1 MRWRRIAS
9 QLGRSVA
16 VWAVS
21 TVTMLALA
29 ALLPDFRLQ
38 SADGDSVTTIA
49 VAAACGAG
57 AFGILS
63 AVVWPLLVRLLLLVP
78 ALVLGLLVFFLNGS
92 LLLLAL
98 RVNPSGRGE
107 AAPETAV
114 IVAAVMS
121 AVASATGAALAVR
134 DDEAYRRRLH
144 RLATRGRRAHPPCPT
159 APGLVCVQLDG
170 VGHDVL
176 TAAVR
181 KGLMPTVAR
190 WLAPD
195 ENADPAARGIRP
207 AADGVRPGRDEERPA
222 GDGSGPAADGVRPGT
237 DGGRPGEGG
246 TGTPAG
252 DGSRPAL
259 DGVRPGRDEERPA
272 GDGSGPAA
280 DGVRPGTDGGRPG
293 GGGTGTP
300 AGDGSRPALD
310 GVRPGRDEERPA
322 GDGSGPAA
330 DGVRPGTDGGRPGG
344 GGTGTPA
351 GDGSRPAL
359 DGVRPGTDEER
370 PAGDGPRP
378 AADGTRP
385 AREGAHTAADATSP
399 AADGPRP
406 AAAADR
412 SPRGPAPALPG
423 HGRIAAL
430 RGHEASSA
438 LPAQRRATSRFTRR
452 PRGPRPVHAPTHRL
466 TPWRTDWSSQTGA
479 SQLGIL
485 HGSTFDVPAFRW
497 YEKDRG
503 EVMVCNRPTSAAEL
517 QRRAALR
524 TGEDGLLA
532 VDGAS
537 RGNLFSGGAGEQ
549 ALVLSIATRR
559 RGRDNRSRAGYFA
572 YFSDP
577 ANAVRTALSFVAEV
591 AREIGQSTRARL
603 RRQRPRVS
611 RGGLYPLVRA
621 FATVV
626 ERDVVVAAVMGD
638 MLAGRTAVYADLVAY
653 DEVAHHSGPHGRDA
667 EKVLQRLDRCLA
679 LLERVAEHAPRPYR
693 IVVLSDHGQSP
704 GETFRA
710 RYGLTLGDLVR
721 AGCGLPV
728 PRRAEQT
735 HSGAEARAAVRAAL
749 RRPVEEKGAH
759 RRPARRPEPVVLA
772 SGNLGLVS
780 FPDVPH
786 RMTKEE
792 IDSRHPALL
801 TTLANHPGIGFLLV
815 RSERHGGVVLGAHG
829 AEIPLARLDE
839 EPGPL
844 ARFGPGAADAVRRT
858 HSFPHTADIM
868 VNSAYD
874 PADGEV
880 LAFEEQIG
888 SHGGLGGAQSR
899 PFLLSPVDLSPP
911 SADGTEPVGAERIH
925 RILRR
930 WLNELNGPQVPLTPA
945 PEEEEQAA

>member
-1 MRWRRIAS
+1 MRGVTWRRVAS
-9 QLGRSVA
+9 QLGRSVT

-21 TVTMLALA
+21 TVTMLLLA
-29 ALLPDFRLQ
+29 GLLPDFRLQ
-38 SADGDSVTTIA
+38 SADGDSATRIA
-49 VAAACGAG
+49 VTAACGAG
-57 AFGILS
+57 AFGVLS

-98 RVNPSGRGE
+98 RINPSGRGA

-134 DDEAYRRRLH
+134 DDDAYRRRLL
-144 RLATRGRRAHPPCPT
+144 RLAGRRHRRDPPCPA

-176 TAAVR
+176 TAAVQR
-181 KGLMPTVAR
+181 GLMPTVAR
-190 WLAPD
+190 WLA
-195 ENADPAARGIRP
+195 
-207 AADGVRPGRDEERPA
+207 A
-222 GDGSGPAADGVRPGT
+222 GDG
-237 DGGRPGEGG
+237 GE
-246 TGTPAG
+246 
-252 DGSRPAL
+252 
-259 DGVRPGRDEERPA
+259 
-272 GDGSGPAA
+272 
-280 DGVRPGTDGGRPG
+280 
-293 GGGTGTP
+293 
-300 AGDGSRPALD
+300 
-310 GVRPGRDEERPA
+310 
-322 GDGSGPAA
+322 
-330 DGVRPGTDGGRPGG
+330 
-344 GGTGTPA
+344 
-351 GDGSRPAL
+351 
-359 DGVRPGTDEER
+359 
-370 PAGDGPRP
+370 
-378 AADGTRP
+378 
-385 AREGAHTAADATSP
+385 TA
-399 AADGPRP
+399 
-406 AAAADR
+406 
-412 SPRGPAPALPG
+412 
-423 HGRIAAL
+423 
-430 RGHEASSA
+430 
-438 LPAQRRATSRFTRR
+438 
-452 PRGPRPVHAPTHRL
+452 APTHRL

-517 QRRAALR
+517 QRRAVLH
-524 TGEDGLLA
+524 TGEGGLLT

-549 ALVLSIATRR
+549 ALVLSIAARR
-559 RGRDNRSRAGYFA
+559 RGRENRSRAGYFA

-591 AREIGQSTRARL
+591 VREIGQSTRARI
-603 RRQRPRVS
+603 RGQRPRVG
-611 RGGLYPLVRA
+611 RGGLYPFVRA

-638 MLAGRTAVYADLVAY
+638 LLAGRTAVYADLVAY
-653 DEVAHHSGPHGRDA
+653 DEVAHHSGPHSRDA
-667 EKVLQRLDRCLA
+667 EMVLQRLDRSLA
-679 LLERVAEHAPRPYR
+679 LIEKAAEHAPRPYR

-710 RYGLTLGDLVR
+710 RYGLTLTDLVR

-728 PRRAEQT
+728 PRGAERT

-749 RRPVEEKGAH
+749 GRPVEEKGERH
-759 RRPARRPEPVVLA
+759 RPTRGSEPIVLA
-772 SGNLGLVS
+772 SGNLGLIS

-792 IDSRHPALL
+792 IETRHPALL

-815 RSERHGGVVLGAHG
+815 RSEEHGGVLLGAYG
-829 AEIPLARLDE
+829 TETPLSELDGQ
-839 EPGPL
+839 PGPL
-844 ARFGPGAADAVRRT
+844 APFGPGAAEAVRRT

-868 VNSAYD
+868 VNSFHD

-899 PFLLSPVDLSPP
+899 PFLLSPLALS
-911 SADGTEPVGAERIH
+911 EPLAEGERLTGAEQVH
-925 RILRR
+925 GVLRR
-930 WLNELNGPQVPLTPA
+930 WLREANGPRTPLTA
-945 PEEEEQAA
+945 AAEEERAA

>member
-1 MRWRRIAS
+1 MRGMRWRRIAR
-9 QLGRSVA
+9 QVGRSVA

-21 TVTMLALA
+21 TATMLVLA
-29 ALLPDFRLQ
+29 GLLPDFRLQ
-38 SADGDSVTTIA
+38 SADGDNVTTIA
-49 VAAACGAG
+49 LAAACGAG

-121 AVASATGAALAVR
+121 AVASATGGALAVR

-176 TAAVR
+176 MNAVR
-181 KGLMPTVAR
+181 EGLMPTVAR
-190 WLAPD
+190 WLASGGSTHQ
-195 ENADPAARGIRP
+195 EPAHQ
-207 AADGVRPGRDEERPA
+207 E
-222 GDGSGPAADGVRPGT
+222 
-237 DGGRPGEGG
+237 
-246 TGTPAG
+246 
-252 DGSRPAL
+252 
-259 DGVRPGRDEERPA
+259 
-272 GDGSGPAA
+272 
-280 DGVRPGTDGGRPG
+280 
-293 GGGTGTP
+293 
-300 AGDGSRPALD
+300 
-310 GVRPGRDEERPA
+310 
-322 GDGSGPAA
+322 
-330 DGVRPGTDGGRPGG
+330 
-344 GGTGTPA
+344 
-351 GDGSRPAL
+351 
-359 DGVRPGTDEER
+359 
-370 PAGDGPRP
+370 
-378 AADGTRP
+378 
-385 AREGAHTAADATSP
+385 
-399 AADGPRP
+399 
-406 AAAADR
+406 
-412 SPRGPAPALPG
+412 
-423 HGRIAAL
+423 
-430 RGHEASSA
+430 
-438 LPAQRRATSRFTRR
+438 
-452 PRGPRPVHAPTHRL
+452 PTHRL

-485 HGSTFDVPAFRW
+485 HGSNFDVPAFRW

-524 TGEDGLLA
+524 TRDDGLLA

-603 RRQRPRVS
+603 GRQRPRVG

-667 EKVLQRLDRCLA
+667 EQVLRRLDRCLA

-749 RRPVEEKGAH
+749 RRPVEEKGEH
-759 RRPARRPEPVVLA
+759 HRPARRREPVVLA
-772 SGNLGLVS
+772 SGNLGLIS

-792 IDSRHPALL
+792 IDARHPALL

-829 AEIPLARLDE
+829 AEIPLDRLDE

-844 ARFGPGAADAVRRT
+844 ARFGPGAADAIRRT

-899 PFLLSPVDLSPP
+899 PFLLSPVDLTPP
-911 SADGTEPVGAERIH
+911 AADGTEPVGAERIH

-930 WLNELNGPQVPLTPA
+930 WLDELNGPQVPLTPA
-945 PEEEEQAA
+945 AEEEEEGAEEERAA

>member
-1 MRWRRIAS
+1 MRGVRWRQVTRQVTRQI
-9 QLGRSVA
+9 GRSIT
-16 VWAVS
+16 VWAAS
-21 TVTMLALA
+21 TATMLVLA
-29 ALLPDFRLQ
+29 GLLPDFQLQ
-38 SADGDSVTTIA
+38 SPDGDSATRIA
-49 VAAACGAG
+49 ITAACGAG
-57 AFGILS
+57 AFGVLS
-63 AVVWPLLVRLLLLVP
+63 AVAWPLLVRLLLLVP

-98 RVNPSGRGE
+98 RINPSGRG
-107 AAPETAV
+107 AVAPQTAV

-134 DDEAYRRRLH
+134 DDETYRRRLH
-144 RLATRGRRAHPPCPT
+144 RLATRRRRSDPPCPT
-159 APGLVCVQLDG
+159 TPGLVLVQLDG

-181 KGLMPTVAR
+181 KGLMPTVDR
-190 WLAPD
+190 WLSTGD
-195 ENADPAARGIRP
+195 GIRP
-207 AADGVRPGRDEERPA
+207 TADDVRTVDDMQSTVDRQKADGVR
-222 GDGSGPAADGVRPGT
+222 
-237 DGGRPGEGG
+237 
-246 TGTPAG
+246 
-252 DGSRPAL
+252 
-259 DGVRPGRDEERPA
+259 
-272 GDGSGPAA
+272 
-280 DGVRPGTDGGRPG
+280 
-293 GGGTGTP
+293 
-300 AGDGSRPALD
+300 
-310 GVRPGRDEERPA
+310 
-322 GDGSGPAA
+322 
-330 DGVRPGTDGGRPGG
+330 
-344 GGTGTPA
+344 
-351 GDGSRPAL
+351 
-359 DGVRPGTDEER
+359 
-370 PAGDGPRP
+370 
-378 AADGTRP
+378 
-385 AREGAHTAADATSP
+385 
-399 AADGPRP
+399 
-406 AAAADR
+406 
-412 SPRGPAPALPG
+412 
-423 HGRIAAL
+423 
-430 RGHEASSA
+430 
-438 LPAQRRATSRFTRR
+438 
-452 PRGPRPVHAPTHRL
+452 PTHRL

-517 QRRAALR
+517 QRRAILH
-524 TGEDGLLA
+524 TGDRGLLT

-549 ALVLSIATRR
+549 ALVLSIAARR
-559 RGRDNRSRAGYFA
+559 RSRENRSRAGYFA

-577 ANAVRTALSFVAEV
+577 AGAVRTALSFVAEV

-603 RRQRPRVS
+603 RGQRPRVG

-638 MLAGRTAVYADLVAY
+638 MLAGRTVVYADLVAY
-653 DEVAHHSGPHGRDA
+653 DEVAHHSGPHSRDA
-667 EKVLQRLDRCLA
+667 EKVLQRLDRALA

-728 PRRAEQT
+728 PRRAGRT

-749 RRPVEEKGAH
+749 RRPVEEKSGRH
-759 RRPARRPEPVVLA
+759 RPVRGREPIVLA

-780 FPDVPH
+780 FPDVHH

-792 IDSRHPALL
+792 IDARHPALL
-801 TTLANHPGIGFLLV
+801 STLADHPGIGFLLV
-815 RSERHGGVVLGAHG
+815 RSEEHDGVVLGAHG
-829 AEIPLARLDE
+829 VEIPLAALDG

-868 VNSAYD
+868 VNSAHE

-899 PFLLSPVDLSPP
+899 PFLLSPLDLS
-911 SADGTEPVGAERIH
+911 APVGEREELAGAEHVH
-925 RILRR
+925 RVLRR
-930 WLNELNGPQVPLTPA
+930 WLRELHGPESPLTA
-945 PEEEEQAA
+945 TATATATAEEEERVA